1 MLGACG
7 GRPDEP
13 ETPDVSGLPP
23 YQGQLRYL
31 FDDQIDPVAVGMALD
46 GASAAD
52 DPLLGPRVDQAE
64 LVARVRIQTVT
75 VDAVGAIRRYT
86 LSVQVG
92 RPPLL
97 PPKLEET
104 AFEVEIGPEQPAFRV
119 AERLGDEL
127 RGRTF
132 VGLVRRFAGAR
143 RAEYHFHF
151 TADVAEVHEA
161 IRQHAGLSALD
172 LVPA

>member
-1 MLGACG
+1 M
-7 GRPDEP
+7 
-13 ETPDVSGLPP
+13 
-23 YQGQLRYL
+23 
-31 FDDQIDPVAVGMALD
+31 
-46 GASAAD
+46 AAD
-52 DPLLGPRVDQAE
+52 DPLLAPRVDTAE

-75 VDAVGAIRRYT
+75 IDVVGAIRRYT

-92 RPPLL
+92 RPPLVQ
-97 PPKLEET
+97 PKIDET
-104 AFEVEIGPEQPAFRV
+104 SFDVEVGPEQLAYGV
-119 AERLGDEL
+119 AERFGTEL

-132 VGLVRRFAGAR
+132 VALVRRFAAPRGLA
-143 RAEYHFHF
+143 YHFHF